1 MKKRMHLFLLSL
13 CSLLIGAQATFAQ
26 QYTHK
31 KKYENLRDFDTKR
44 MHFGFALG
52 LNIADF
58 DLEHD
63 LSKDPELLGLV
74 VERQS
79 GFSIGTVA
87 DYHLLPELNAR
98 FLFALSFAQRN
109 LNYTYDRGTGNR
121 SVVTKPVESTYLD
134 FPLNLKYRSL
144 RYNNFAAYFIG
155 GGLYQLDLASQSGV
169 NNQGASAAQQ
179 VVKIQRHTMSAQF
192 GVGFD
197 FFLEYFKFGTE
208 VKMSYGLGNIL
219 VPDGT
224 AFDTPINRLN
234 SRLIQITFLFEG

>member
-1 MKKRMHLFLLSL
+1 VKKPFLLLVFALLSL
-13 CSLLIGAQATFAQ
+13 LGSLSASAQK
-26 QYTHK
+26 YTHK
-31 KKYENLRDFDTKR
+31 KVIENLRDFDKKT

-52 LNIADF
+52 VNIADF
-58 DLEHD
+58 GIEND
-63 LSKDPELLGLV
+63 LSQDPELLGLV

-87 DYHLLPELNAR
+87 DYHILPELNAR

-109 LNYTYDRGTGNR
+109 LNYTYNR
-121 SVVTKPVESTYLD
+121 NGETSVVTKPVESTYLD

-144 RYNNFAAYFIG
+144 RYNNFAAYIIG
-155 GGLYQLDLASQSGV
+155 GGLYQLDLASKAGV
-169 NNQGASAAQQ
+169 NNQGASAGQQ
-179 VVKIQRHTMSAQF
+179 VIKIARNTVSAQV

-219 VPDGT
+219 IPDGT
-224 AFDTPINRLN
+224 SFDRPINSINPRLV
-234 SRLIQITFLFEG
+234 QITFLFEG

>member
-1 MKKRMHLFLLSL
+1 MKRL
-13 CSLLIGAQATFAQ
+13 LLISFVLISFLIGKELHAQR
-26 QYTHK
+26 YTHK
-31 KKYENLRDFDTKR
+31 KVVENLRDFDKKK

-52 LNIADF
+52 FNIADF
-58 DLEHD
+58 NLEND
-63 LSKDPELLGLV
+63 LSRDPELLGLI

-87 DYHLLPELNAR
+87 DYHILPELNAR

-109 LNYTYDRGTGNR
+109 LNYTYDRGTGVQ
-121 SVVTKPVESTYLD
+121 SIVTKPVESTYLD

-144 RYNNFAAYFIG
+144 RYNNFAAYIIG
-155 GGLYQLDLASQSGV
+155 GPMYQLDLASKAGV
-169 NNQGASAAQQ
+169 NNQAASAGNQ
-179 VVKIQRHTMSAQF
+179 VVKIKRHTMSAQI

-208 VKMSYGLGNIL
+208 VKMSYGLDNIL

-224 AFDTPINRLN
+224 AFDTPINSVN
-234 SRLIQITFLFEG
+234 SRLVQVSFLFEG